1 MPDINWS
8 LLSGYS
14 DFSKALWGLLFDCN
28 LVQLV
33 IEPTHAK
40 GNTLDLVIT
49 NHEKLII
56 YGFLSNLMMI
66 SLSSQTTLLSH
77 LMLISLGILLQKIRL
92 SLSLITQILKS
103 RLRGSFKPFV
113 GGCFSQC
120 LNCNNVEE
128 VWSFIRDSIMDAL
141 PLFILKESGSGHTSA
156 PPPPMDE
163 INSTACLRSMK
174 KKQTQSRSK

>member
-14 DFSKALWGLLFDCN
+14 DFSKALCGLLFDCN

-92 SLSLITQILKS
+92 SLSLITQ
-103 RLRGSFKPFV
+103 
-113 GGCFSQC
+113 
-120 LNCNNVEE
+120 
-128 VWSFIRDSIMDAL
+128 
-141 PLFILKESGSGHTSA
+141 
-156 PPPPMDE
+156 
-163 INSTACLRSMK
+163 
-174 KKQTQSRSK
+174 KQT